1 MGIISFHHVIHFLS
15 GFDLLP
21 VVKPALLLGGEAQE
35 IPGSSMGLPVI
46 PKQVKGTLDVRYL
59 LRVKT
64 WLIIILRQTND
75 AVYCL
80 AENIACFEQQK
91 TQTADDAG
99 KGEIL
104 LMLYLYEWS
113 GDFEEGVLLFR
124 FGSFGFHLTSLV
136 AISLYPAPSY
146 K

>member
-1 MGIISFHHVIHFLS
+1 
-15 GFDLLP
+15 
-21 VVKPALLLGGEAQE
+21 
-35 IPGSSMGLPVI
+35 MGLPVI

-124 FGSFGFHLTSLV
+124 FRIVWLSPDKPRCN
-136 AISLYPAPSY
+136 ISVPRPSY